1 MANMTRAT
9 RAFKKN
15 VYSCLMSSKFQ
26 KKLDKKA
33 TRIEGLSST
42 SLDFRK
48 TFKNVQVCINYYALI
63 IMLYRNHA

>member
-1 MANMTRAT
+1 
-9 RAFKKN
+9 
-15 VYSCLMSSKFQ
+15 MSSKFQ